1 MLSGDTSNPADDYAD
16 STPSPVTM
24 PPPDSRDES
33 TDGLPL
39 RSAAS
44 SSRDGEPKDR
54 PRRRPESFVSAQQ
67 DGRPLPVPMPSPSRG
82 RFVRDS
88 PSKSS
93 GSLRSDSDSLFRL
106 SMPSITP
113 GQLAFSALQFLPVP
127 LLVLNNL
134 KTVVLANE
142 AMGRLLGLVTE
153 DADSQPDETPSVLE
167 RLRGQ
172 SLSQVGIDMIQ
183 DGRPV
188 WVAWEAFL
196 DSLVIETDSKYTDGP
211 DGKPD
216 QTEKP
221 ARSMSAISTEIK
233 PAVESATRPPPNS
246 AVEVIISRRDQNK
259 KFDSHDRLKGSD
271 FQAQAKMIISVWEV
285 EDHQVFYTLTF
296 THKESSPSSPPLTRK
311 STAKSKTLEVAD
323 QRTIAAANAAPTTA
337 SSHSS
342 SSPSY
347 ITSPGSVSL
356 VSSPFPPMGPP
367 AKIPIS
373 STPSILQKTIIMKD
387 ALLDNTTMPIF
398 AMWRDGSVTFPNAAA
413 RRLFRKNADF
423 DHASDG
429 FELLSNWAVYTDDF
443 SRQLEPEEYPI
454 SVLVRTQTPFDGMRI
469 GMLGSDGSKIV
480 FDTLGEAIR
489 DNTTGEFLAGVV
501 TCRDVTKMA
510 QEITQIKEKDEERFK
525 LICDTMPQLVSLQ
538 KYFIS
543 WLPICRLTDH

>member
-1 MLSGDTSNPADDYAD
+1 M
-16 STPSPVTM
+16 SP
-24 PPPDSRDES
+24 PEPRNELAG
-33 TDGLPL
+33 GLPL
-39 RSAAS
+39 RPSATPTQES
-44 SSRDGEPKDR
+44 ETKDR
-54 PRRRPESFVSAQQ
+54 PRRRPDSLVSSQQ
-67 DGRPLPVPMPSPSRG
+67 DGQPLPVPIPSPGRG
-82 RFVRDS
+82 RFVRES

-93 GSLRSDSDSLFRL
+93 GSLVSDPDSAFRL
-106 SMPSITP
+106 AMPSISP
-113 GQLAFSALQFLPVP
+113 GQLAFSAMQCLPVP
-127 LLVLNNL
+127 LLVLNSL

-142 AMGRLLGLVTE
+142 AMGRLLGLIPE
-153 DADSQPDETPSVLE
+153 DEDLHSDETPSMLE

-196 DSLVIETDSKYTDGP
+196 ESLTVETAATHIHARDVKPNREGVATPTTTDSRTAN
-211 DGKPD
+211 
-216 QTEKP
+216 E
-221 ARSMSAISTEIK
+221 AM
-233 PAVESATRPPPNS
+233 TRPPPNS
-246 AVEVIISRRDQNK
+246 AVEVIISRRDQNM
-259 KFDSHDRLKGSD
+259 KFDSHSRAKVSD
-271 FQAQAKMIISVWEV
+271 HQTQARMIISVWEI

-296 THKESSPSSPPLTRK
+296 THKEYSSKSPPLTRK
-311 STAKSKTLEVAD
+311 TTARSNTLEVVD
-323 QRTIAAANAAPTTA
+323 KKTIPAANAAPTTA

-398 AMWRDGSVTFPNAAA
+398 AMWKDGSVTFPNAAA
-413 RRLFRKNADF
+413 RKLFHKNADF
-423 DHASDG
+423 EQISDG
-429 FELLSNWAVYTDDF
+429 FELLSNWAVWTEDF

-454 SVLVRTQTPFDGMRI
+454 SILVRTQTPFDGMRI
-469 GMLGSDGSKIV
+469 GMQRADGTKIV
-480 FDTLGEAIR
+480 FDALGEAVR

-525 LICDTMPQLVSLQ
+525 LICDTMPQLVS
-538 KYFIS
+538 
-543 WLPICRLTDH
+543 